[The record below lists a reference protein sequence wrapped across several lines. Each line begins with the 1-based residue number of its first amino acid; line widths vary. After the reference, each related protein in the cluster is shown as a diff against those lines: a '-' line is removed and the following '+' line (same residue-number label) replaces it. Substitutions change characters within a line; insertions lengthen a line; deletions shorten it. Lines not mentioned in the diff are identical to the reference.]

1 MWKNIGTGGE
11 GYLVVLPFIH
21 GWVVHS
27 EFSVQLR
34 PMLNKMMIE
43 FSALV
48 EEDQV
53 SIVSLQLVPM

>member
-1 MWKNIGTGGE
+1 MTSCDRALLSTNEKF
-11 GYLVVLPFIH
+11 LVV
-21 GWVVHS
+21 GGGVVHS

-48 EEDQV
+48 EEDQI